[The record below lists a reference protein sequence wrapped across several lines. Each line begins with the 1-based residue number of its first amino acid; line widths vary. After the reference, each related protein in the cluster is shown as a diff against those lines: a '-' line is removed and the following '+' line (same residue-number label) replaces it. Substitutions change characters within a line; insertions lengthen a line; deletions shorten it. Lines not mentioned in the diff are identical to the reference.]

1 MLQNPPKLDSHY
13 STDQDRMKTT
23 AQPMPLSQNARAT
36 THISVNTIAVL
47 VKETNQWPSL
57 HIIEQ

>member
-13 STDQDRMKTT
+13 STDQDGMKTT
-23 AQPMPLSQNARAT
+23 VQPMLLSQNARAT
-36 THISVNTIAVL
+36 THVSVNAIAVL

-57 HIIEQ
+57 HIIGQ